1 MDVGMHFMLSLFHRR
16 AKGQKSLFVSENP
29 SLLTLGLSFMY
40 CLAVNK
46 RTKTEMKKQGLKATT
61 GQKEKYKRESKNRRE
76 NREKRDI
83 KVQKGKI

>member
-46 RTKTEMKKQGLKATT
+46 RTKTEMKKQYKIEIKK
-61 GQKEKYKRESKNRRE
+61 QKQRQ
-76 NREKRDI
+76 D
-83 KVQKGKI
+83 KIQ